1 MQNIYK
7 VKFTLQRSITTIAPH
22 GRIFHMS
29 KKHLRAEFTKIRLL
43 LKSLSS
49 AINSVTRKIF
59 SRKKYDNG
67 KDKTSKLPQKAIFL
81 RRFRI
86 KVRLIVSFVFLLIAA
101 IFTTG
106 IYSYDSSISTI
117 DNKVKKYSLQVIQQT
132 SVVLNNEVSRMEAY
146 INDIGLNKNIQDA
159 IQKYN
164 SGTEFDKYEQ
174 SRSIYDF
181 LTTKFV
187 IDKHSVYYCGIL
199 YGDGFSK
206 IQFYSD
212 GQSQLKTEKI
222 IEKSAKK
229 LEWLNIDFDKA
240 NKEVSYYG
248 IQQDILGIANGGGT
262 LAKMVL
268 IPDTNYLAKGFMD
281 LDIGIDSESKQAF
294 PIFVVDGDGK
304 LLASRN
310 EQSYPVGSIND
321 NSKLIANE
329 IKSINKEKPETKA
342 ANLDVKINGAES
354 LVTYSRIGENKD
366 WYVVSVIPY
375 HYLNS
380 AAKDL
385 RARISFIGLVC
396 IIAAFLLCLFIA
408 RSVSM
413 PLGKL
418 VLTMKKAKGG
428 DLTDQVIDYGA
439 DEIADVC
446 SNYNEMLANI
456 NSLISKV
463 KDSSQRVFSSA
474 DKITTASEST
484 YTVSGQ
490 IAQTIG
496 EIAKGS
502 TDQASQISDSVIVM
516 NDLSEGI
523 AVVDENV
530 TQVISIAN
538 KINGLN
544 ANAYSTISKLNDKSI
559 QVSDTTNKV
568 YKNINDLSNS
578 MNEIQKIVKL
588 QNSISEQTNLL
599 ALNASIEAA
608 RAGDAGKGFAVVAS
622 EVSKLADKSKEFNRI
637 INSIITS
644 IENKTNDTVKEVL
657 KSNEVVNE
665 QINAVKD
672 TESLFST
679 VFSAMGEVVSNIE
692 KTEESVE
699 SIMKAKNNVLEIIE
713 SISAVA
719 QQSAATTEEIFAST
733 EEEIAAAEELSYQAK
748 ELKELSEDLN
758 SAVTKFKV

>member
-1 MQNIYK
+1 M
-7 VKFTLQRSITTIAPH
+7 
-22 GRIFHMS
+22 G
-29 KKHLRAEFTKIRLL
+29 KKHIKADSTKIRLL
-43 LKSLSS
+43 FKSLSS
-49 AINSVTRKIF
+49 VMISIKNKLF
-59 SRKKYDNG
+59 SKNNHDNG
-67 KDKTSKLPQKAIFL
+67 NNKTSKKAIFL
-81 RRFRI
+81 RKFRI
-86 KVRLIVSFVFLLIAA
+86 KVRLIASFVFLLIAS
-101 IFTTG
+101 ILTTG
-106 IYSYDSSISTI
+106 IYSYNSSISAI
-117 DNKVKKYSLQVIQQT
+117 DDKVKSYSLQVIEQT
-132 SVVLNNEVSRMEAY
+132 GVVLNNEVSRMEAY
-146 INDIGLNKNIQDA
+146 INDIGLNRNIQDA
-159 IQKYN
+159 IEKYN
-164 SGTEFDKYEQ
+164 IGTDYEKYEQ
-174 SRSIYDF
+174 SKIISEF

-187 IDKHSVYYCGIL
+187 ISKQGVYYCAIL
-199 YGDGFSK
+199 YGDNFSK
-206 IQFYSD
+206 IQFFSD
-212 GQSQLKTEKI
+212 GQNEIVSEKI
-222 IEKSAKK
+222 IDKTANK
-229 LEWLNIDFDKA
+229 LEWSNVDFVQA
-240 NKEVSYYG
+240 NKEISYYG
-248 IQQDILGIANGGGT
+248 IQQDIRGITNGGGII
-262 LAKMVL
+262 AKMVL
-268 IPDTNYLAKGFMD
+268 IPNTNYLANGFRDM
-281 LDIGIDSESKQAF
+281 DIGIDSETKEAF

-310 EQSYPVGSIND
+310 EQSYPVGSVND
-321 NSKLIANE
+321 NSKLIASE
-329 IKSINKEKPETKA
+329 IESINKENPETKA
-342 ANLDVKINGAES
+342 ANLDITINGAES
-354 LVTYSRIGENKD
+354 LVTYSKIGESKD

-385 RARISFIGLVC
+385 GARISFIGLVC

-456 NSLISKV
+456 NSLITKV

-544 ANAYSTISKLNDKSI
+544 ANAFSTISKLNDKSI

-568 YKNINDLSNS
+568 YKNIKDLSNS

-672 TESLFST
+672 TESLFGT

-733 EEEIAAAEELSYQAK
+733 EEEIAAAEELAYQAK

-758 SAVTKFKV
+758 TAVTKFKV

>member
-1 MQNIYK
+1 
-7 VKFTLQRSITTIAPH
+7 
-22 GRIFHMS
+22 MS
-29 KKHLRAEFTKIRLL
+29 KKHFRAEFTKIKLL

-49 AINSVTRKIF
+49 VTNSIKRKIF
-59 SRKKYDNG
+59 SRNKHDNG
-67 KDKTSKLPQKAIFL
+67 KNKTLKLPKKAIFL
-81 RRFRI
+81 RKFRI

-106 IYSYDSSISTI
+106 IYSYNSSISAI
-117 DNKVKKYSLQVIQQT
+117 DDKVKRYSLQVMEQT
-132 SVVLNNEVSRMEAY
+132 GVVLNNEVSRMEAY
-146 INDIGLNKNIQDA
+146 INDIGLNRNIQDA
-159 IQKYN
+159 IDEYN
-164 SGTEFDKYEQ
+164 FGTAYDKLEQ
-174 SRSIYDF
+174 SRIISEFIE
-181 LTTKFV
+181 TKFV
-187 IDKHSVYYCGIL
+187 TAQGVFYCAIL
-199 YGDGFSK
+199 YGDNFSN
-206 IQFYSD
+206 IAFYSD
-212 GQSQLKTEKI
+212 GQNELDAQKILEKTT
-222 IEKSAKK
+222 KK
-229 LEWLNIDFDKA
+229 LEWSNIDFVQS
-240 NKEVSYYG
+240 NKKLSYYG
-248 IQQDILGIANGGGT
+248 IQQDIRGIDGGGIV
-262 LAKMVL
+262 AKMVL
-268 IPDTNYLAKGFMD
+268 IPDTNYLANGFKDM
-281 LDIGIDSESKQAF
+281 DIGIDSDTKEAF
-294 PIFVVDGDGK
+294 PIFVIDSEGK

-310 EQSYPVGSIND
+310 EQSYPVGSVND
-321 NSKLIANE
+321 SSKLIASE
-329 IKSINKEKPETKA
+329 IASLNKDNPKTNA
-342 ANLDVKINGAES
+342 ANLDIKINGAQS
-354 LVTYSRIGENKD
+354 LVTYSKIGENKD

-375 HYLNS
+375 NYLNS

-385 RARISFIGLVC
+385 GARITFIGIVC

-413 PLGKL
+413 PLGRL

-446 SNYNEMLANI
+446 NSYNEMLANI
-456 NSLISKV
+456 NSLITKV

-523 AVVDENV
+523 AVVDQNV
-530 TQVISIAN
+530 THVISIAN

-544 ANAYSTISKLNDKSI
+544 ANASSTISKLNDKSL

-568 YKNINDLSNS
+568 YANINDLSNS

-672 TESLFST
+672 TESLFGT

-713 SISAVA
+713 NISAVA

-758 SAVTKFKV
+758 TAVTKFKV

>member
-1 MQNIYK
+1 
-7 VKFTLQRSITTIAPH
+7 
-22 GRIFHMS
+22 MS
-29 KKHLRAEFTKIRLL
+29 KKNKKAEFIQIRLFL
-43 LKSLSS
+43 ESLTSL
-49 AINSVTRKIF
+49 INSIKGKLI
-59 SRKKYDNG
+59 SRKKHGNG
-67 KDKTSKLPQKAIFL
+67 KNKTPRLTKKALFL
-81 RRFRI
+81 RKFSI
-86 KVRLIVSFVFLLIAA
+86 KIRLIVSFVFLLIAA

-106 IYSYDSSISTI
+106 IYSYNSSISAI
-117 DNKVKKYSLQVIQQT
+117 DEKVKTYSLQVMEQT
-132 SVVLNNEVSRMEAY
+132 SVVLNNEIDRIEGYVNE
-146 INDIGLNKNIQDA
+146 IGYDTKIQDA
-159 IQKYN
+159 IEKFN
-164 SGTEFDKYEQ
+164 SGDDFDKVEQ
-174 SRSIYDF
+174 SRIISEFIK
-181 LTTKFV
+181 TKFV
-187 IDKHSVYYCGIL
+187 TTKGVYYSAIL
-199 YGDGFSK
+199 YGKTFSK
-206 IQFYSD
+206 IDYYSD
-212 GQSQLKTEKI
+212 GQYELDVQKV
-222 IEKSAKK
+222 IERNEKK
-229 LEWLNIDFDKA
+229 LEWSNIDFIQSNKA
-240 NKEVSYYG
+240 LSYYG
-248 IQQDILGIANGGGT
+248 IQQDIRGITNGGT
-262 LAKMVL
+262 IAKVVL
-268 IPDTNYLAKGFMD
+268 IPDTKNLANGFRDM
-281 LDIGIDSESKQAF
+281 DIGIDSKTQEVF
-294 PIFVVDGDGK
+294 PIFVIDGNGEI
-304 LLASRN
+304 LASRN
-310 EQSYPVGSIND
+310 EQSYLVGSTN
-321 NSKLIANE
+321 NNTKLIASE
-329 IKSINKEKPETKA
+329 IENYNKENPKTKA
-342 ANLDVKINGAES
+342 ANLDINIDGAES
-354 LVTYSRIGENKD
+354 LVTYSKLSDNKD

-375 HYLNS
+375 NYLNS
-380 AAKDL
+380 SAKDL
-385 RARISFIGLVC
+385 GARIAFIGIIC
-396 IIAAFLLCLFIA
+396 IIAAFVLCIFIA

-413 PLGKL
+413 PLSRL
-418 VLTMKKAKGG
+418 VLTMKKAKDG

-439 DEIADVC
+439 DEITDVC
-446 SNYNEMLANI
+446 NSYNEMLTNI

-484 YTVSGQ
+484 YNVSGQ

-502 TDQASQISDSVIVM
+502 TNQASQISDSVVVM

-530 TQVISIAN
+530 TQVIAIAN

-544 ANAYSTISKLNDKSI
+544 ANAYSTINKLNDKSL

-568 YKNINDLSNS
+568 HTNINDLSNS

-608 RAGDAGKGFAVVAS
+608 RAGDAGRGFAVVAS
-622 EVSKLADKSKEFNRI
+622 EVSKLADKSKEFNMI
-637 INSIITS
+637 INGIITS

-672 TESLFST
+672 TESLFGT
-679 VFSAMGEVVSNIE
+679 VFSAMGEVASNIE

-699 SIMKAKNNVLEIIE
+699 SIMKAKSNVLEIIE

-733 EEEIAAAEELSYQAK
+733 EEEIAAAEELAYQAK